1 MIFMANDT
9 FEKAWDVI
17 KEDENEDSPEKAF
30 WREKGYVIDPRIIDM
45 ANAANDWGHT
55 LAHEDHH
62 ESVFEHIPFDSLEEY
77 DAARYDASDLH
88 EKIWEAGLKALGL
101 KR

>member
-1 MIFMANDT
+1 MIFMSDDT

-17 KEDENEDSPEKAF
+17 KEDEIGDSSDE
-30 WREKGYVIDPRIIDM
+30 RYEVDPRIVAM

-55 LAHEDHH
+55 LAHEDYH
-62 ESVFEHIPFDSLEEY
+62 ESIFEDIPFDNEDEY
-77 DAARYDASDLH
+77 DAARYGASSLH

>member
-1 MIFMANDT
+1 MILMSDDT

-17 KEDENEDSPEKAF
+17 KEDENGDSSDKE
-30 WREKGYVIDPRIIDM
+30 YVIDPRIVAM
-45 ANAANDWGHT
+45 ANAANEWGHT
-55 LAHEDHH
+55 LAHEDYH
-62 ESVFEHIPFDSLEEY
+62 EDIYEDIPFDNEEEY